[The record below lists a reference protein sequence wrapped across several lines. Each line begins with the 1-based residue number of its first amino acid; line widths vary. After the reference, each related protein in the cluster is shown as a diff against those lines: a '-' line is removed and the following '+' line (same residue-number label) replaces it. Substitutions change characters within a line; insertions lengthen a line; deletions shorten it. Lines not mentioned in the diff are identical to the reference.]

1 MDPAT
6 DNIYVAEIR
15 EHEREQKRTISP
27 RQQFSFF
34 TSGCNLL
41 SFSHLFTF
49 QLPFSSSS
57 STAFTL
63 RDSLC
68 PRFMYYDDFYDSVN
82 PAFIPY
88 ITPTVRWHP
97 GSAPLPVIH
106 LSLRSQRSDSAWL
119 KKLRKAIKRVRLGMG
134 FNREKGLG
142 RGRDIVYSGEFLSLS
157 LSLSHLIVV
166 Q

>member
-41 SFSHLFTF
+41 SFSHLSPSYCLFF
-49 QLPFSSSS
+49 SSS

-63 RDSLC
+63 RDSFC

-88 ITPTVRWHP
+88 ITPTVRWHS

-106 LSLRSQRSDSAWL
+106 PSLRSQRSDSAWL

-134 FNREKGLG
+134 FNREKGFWAG
-142 RGRDIVYSGEFLSLS
+142 VGISFT
-157 LSLSHLIVV
+157 
-166 Q
+166 

>member
-27 RQQFSFF
+27 RQQFLSSRQGVTFF
-34 TSGCNLL
+34 PSPT
-41 SFSHLFTF
+41 FHLPTAFF
-49 QLPFSSSS
+49 SSS

-97 GSAPLPVIH
+97 GFAPLPVIH

-134 FNREKGLG
+134 FNREKGFG
-142 RGRDIVYSGEFLSLS
+142 QG
-157 LSLSHLIVV
+157 
-166 Q
+166 